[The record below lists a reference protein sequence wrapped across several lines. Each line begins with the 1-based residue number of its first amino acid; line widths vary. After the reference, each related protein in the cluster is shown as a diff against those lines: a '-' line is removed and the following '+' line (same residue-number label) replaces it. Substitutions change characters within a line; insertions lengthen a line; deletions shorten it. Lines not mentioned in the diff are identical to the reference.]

1 MNCTDFL
8 HRYSDYD
15 DSLLDEAEL
24 ASFRRHLASCAS
36 CARYDRVLRK
46 GRMLARHHSAV
57 TPAADFMPRLQHRL
71 WQQRVARRHRFATA
85 VPGGPA
91 AALAAVTVILTS
103 LWAVSLLDHAD
114 PVHAVV
120 DAMAPAETEGV
131 ESVEP
136 SASWWSGGGWTASV
150 PVMEPPEPRDW
161 GASRV
166 DPRVPVAY
174 SPLVTGPPTYR
185 VQHAFQAS
193 AIMSTGHTLD

>member
-15 DSLLDEAEL
+15 DSLLDEWEL
-24 ASFRRHLASCAS
+24 ESFRRHLATCPS

-57 TPAADFMPRLQHRL
+57 TPREDFLPRLQHRL
-71 WQQRVARRHRFATA
+71 WQQRTQRRRLTTA

-103 LWAVSLLDHAD
+103 LWAVSLLDTVASPEVVAD
-114 PVHAVV
+114 PL
-120 DAMAPAETEGV
+120 APVEVELVRSAEPAA
-131 ESVEP
+131 SP
-136 SASWWSGGGWTASV
+136 WSSAGWTASI
-150 PVMEPPEPRDW
+150 PVAEAGVPRDW
-161 GASRV
+161 GARRV

-174 SPLVTGPPTYR
+174 SPLVTGPPAYR

-193 AIMSTGHTLD
+193 AIMSTGRTLD